1 MNDDP
6 VGVPAMNPVDQF
18 AQERR
23 DRLAGYAQDT
33 AFQTL

>member
-1 MNDDP
+1 
-6 VGVPAMNPVDQF
+6 MNPVDQF

-33 AFQTL
+33 AFQTLSRDWL